1 MEEVFVFGLAIGGVM
16 SLMMTAVLIRLGD
29 MIDRFP
35 MSGDEAREKSLWSP
49 REFTRLS
56 VLIYWPLF
64 GIGAY
69 MLLQPEKM
77 VFIGGI
83 AMLFGLVLFLLTAV
97 IFSIA
102 VYNLM
107 RSKNS
112 GNHMPSSS
120 SILMEGIHP
129 FRKSPLLRLKSPRY
143 GVSANR
149 K

>member
-1 MEEVFVFGLAIGGVM
+1 MEELFVFGLAIGGVM

-35 MSGDEAREKSLWSP
+35 MSGDEMREKSLWSP
-49 REFTRLS
+49 REFTRIS
-56 VLIYWPLF
+56 VLFYWPLF

-69 MLLQPEKM
+69 MLSHPVKM

-83 AMLFGLVLFLLTAV
+83 AMLFGLILFLLTAV

-107 RSKNS
+107 RSKSS
-112 GNHMPSSS
+112 GNPMPSPMAG
-120 SILMEGIHP
+120 LMAGVHP

-143 GVSANR
+143 GISANR

>member
-1 MEEVFVFGLAIGGVM
+1 MEELFIFGLAIGGVM
-16 SLMMTAVLIRLGD
+16 SLMMTAVLLRLGD

-35 MSGDEAREKSLWSP
+35 MSGDESREKSLWSP
-49 REFTRLS
+49 REFTRIS
-56 VLIYWPLF
+56 VLFYWPLF
-64 GIGAY
+64 AIGGY
-69 MLLQPEKM
+69 MLSQPVKM

-83 AMLFGLVLFLLTAV
+83 ALLFGIILFLLTAV

-112 GNHMPSSS
+112 GSPTPSPMAG
-120 SILMEGIHP
+120 LVQGIHP
-129 FRKSPLLRLKSPRY
+129 FRKAPFLKIKAPRY
-143 GVSANR
+143 GISANR